1 MTQHLDIGK
10 IANTHGIKGE
20 LKIIPLTDDP
30 SRFEDID
37 WLYIEINNS
46 LQKYNIESVKYLKSL
61 IVLKFKE
68 INDMSE
74 AEKLKGCFL
83 KIDRKYAIKLPE
95 DTYFICDL
103 IGCTVIDE
111 NDFELGIL
119 KDIIKTGSN
128 DVYIIKTKGK
138 KDLLIPVL
146 KSVVKE
152 ISIENKKIIV
162 KLPEGLLDD

>member
-83 KIDRKYAIKLPE
+83 KISS
-95 DTYFICDL
+95 
-103 IGCTVIDE
+103 
-111 NDFELGIL
+111 NIL
-119 KDIIKTGSN
+119 
-128 DVYIIKTKGK
+128 KGK
-138 KDLLIPVL
+138 KRKTYNWL
-146 KSVVKE
+146 KQTIEKE
-152 ISIENKKIIV
+152 KYCFAWIIVIFFICFIYSFPQCFLSYVSSNNCFIYIISIS
-162 KLPEGLLDD
+162 GRA